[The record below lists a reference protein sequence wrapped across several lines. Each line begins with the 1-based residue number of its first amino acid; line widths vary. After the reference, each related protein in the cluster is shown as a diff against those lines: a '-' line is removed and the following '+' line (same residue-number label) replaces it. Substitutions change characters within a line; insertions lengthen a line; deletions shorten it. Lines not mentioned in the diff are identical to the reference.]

1 MALFKDLSLPFE
13 LLWKTLR
20 LFLLDQ
26 GINTNSP
33 KEVLKETFRFGLIK
47 DEKLFLDMLDD
58 RNQTSHIYSEEVSKE
73 IFERIRK
80 KYSTA
85 LKKLVKGIK
94 EKMV

>member
-1 MALFKDLSLPFE
+1 
-13 LLWKTLR
+13 
-20 LFLLDQ
+20 
-26 GINTNSP
+26 
-33 KEVLKETFRFGLIK
+33 VLKETFRFGLIK

-58 RNQTSHIYSEEVSKE
+58 RNQISHIYSEEVSKE

>member
-1 MALFKDLSLPFE
+1 M
-13 LLWKTLR
+13 
-20 LFLLDQ
+20 
-26 GINTNSP
+26 
-33 KEVLKETFRFGLIK
+33 LKETFRFGLIK

>member
-1 MALFKDLSLPFE
+1 
-13 LLWKTLR
+13 
-20 LFLLDQ
+20 
-26 GINTNSP
+26 
-33 KEVLKETFRFGLIK
+33 VLKETFRFGLIK